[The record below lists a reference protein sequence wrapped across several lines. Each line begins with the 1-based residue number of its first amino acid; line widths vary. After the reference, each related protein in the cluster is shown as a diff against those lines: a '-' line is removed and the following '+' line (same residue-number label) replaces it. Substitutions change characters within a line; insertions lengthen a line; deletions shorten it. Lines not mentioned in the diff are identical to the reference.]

1 MLKRACLF
9 GRLMLHYSMTL
20 SNSAGIYRNAT
31 KSSSTG
37 GDVATLRDFE
47 ETHLYKGVYAYV
59 EDYMSRYDMSHD
71 FNHILRVLSF
81 AKRILESEQE
91 DETKQFDEQ
100 AIVLAA
106 LLHDV
111 GDKKY
116 LKPGEVA
123 ETMIT
128 AVLQENGCPARLMS
142 KVTLIVEHVSFSS
155 EIKRPQLV
163 KAMVTAH
170 PELGIV
176 QDADRLDAIGAV
188 GIARCFAF
196 GGAKASG
203 RGLHG
208 CIEHFVEKLENLQDM
223 MKTETGRRLAEERT
237 RRLQEFRG
245 WWDEENA
252 GLS

>member
-1 MLKRACLF
+1 
-9 GRLMLHYSMTL
+9 MLHFSMTL
-20 SNSAGIYRNAT
+20 SDPTQMYR
-31 KSSSTG
+31 KVPKPSTG
-37 GDVATLRDFE
+37 GNVGTLQEFE
-47 ETHLYKGVYAYV
+47 ETDLYKGVYAYV

-81 AKRILESEQE
+81 AKRILESESE
-91 DETKQFDEQ
+91 DGSKQFDEQ

-116 LKPGEVA
+116 LQPGEVA

-128 AVLQENGCPARLMS
+128 AVLQKNGCPTRLMS
-142 KVTLIVEHVSFSS
+142 KVALIVEHVSFSS

-163 KAMVTAH
+163 KAIVTAH

-208 CIEHFVEKLENLQDM
+208 CIEHFVEKLENLQGV
-223 MKTETGRRLAEERT
+223 MKTETGKRLAEERT

>member
-1 MLKRACLF
+1 MEEFGTPDNVNFAFELTQGGGVNINGSISLDKSAFAIFPITEEVESDVEEAGLNVETVFKVNEGRPNIVDFIKRGEIALVINTPL
-9 GRLMLHYSMTL
+9 GS
-20 SNSAGIYRNAT
+20 
-31 KSSSTG
+31 
-37 GDVATLRDFE
+37 V
-47 ETHLYKGVYAYV
+47 
-59 EDYMSRYDMSHD
+59 SH
-71 FNHILRVLSF
+71 
-81 AKRILESEQE
+81 
-91 DETKQFDEQ
+91 FDEQ

-128 AVLQENGCPARLMS
+128 AVLQQNGCPARLMS
-142 KVTLIVEHVSFSS
+142 KVALIVEHVSFSS

-208 CIEHFVEKLENLQDM
+208 CIEHFTDKLENLQDM

-237 RRLQEFRG
+237 RRLREFRG

>member
-1 MLKRACLF
+1 
-9 GRLMLHYSMTL
+9 MTL
-20 SNSAGIYRNAT
+20 SDPARVYSTVERDDYYAGR
-31 KSSSTG
+31 
-37 GDVATLRDFE
+37 LQDFE
-47 ETHLYKGVYAYV
+47 ATDLYKGVYAYI

-71 FNHILRVLSF
+71 FNHILRVLSL
-81 AKRILESEQE
+81 AKKILESETR
-91 DETKQFDEQ
+91 DESKNFDKR

-123 ETMIT
+123 EAMIT
-128 AVLQENGCPARLMS
+128 SVLQDNGCPARLMS
-142 KVTLIVEHVSFSS
+142 KIALIVEHVSFSS

-163 KAMVTAH
+163 KAVVTVH

-208 CIEHFVEKLENLQDM
+208 CIEHFTEKLENLQDM

-245 WWDEENA
+245 WWDEENS
-252 GLS
+252 GMS

>member
-1 MLKRACLF
+1 MKA
-9 GRLMLHYSMTL
+9 GDGSL
-20 SNSAGIYRNAT
+20 SDAQ
-31 KSSSTG
+31 
-37 GDVATLRDFE
+37 DFE
-47 ETHLYKGVYAYV
+47 DSALYKGVYSYV
-59 EDYMSRYDMSHD
+59 EEYMSRYDMSHD
-71 FNHILRVLSF
+71 FNHISRVLSF

-91 DETKQFDEQ
+91 HSSKAYDQQ
-100 AIVLAA
+100 AILLGA

-116 LKPGEVA
+116 LQPGEVA

-128 AVLQENGCPARLMS
+128 EVLRKNGCPPRLMS
-142 KVTLIVEHVSFSS
+142 KVALIVEHVSFSS

-163 KAMVTAH
+163 KAMVNAH

-208 CIEHFVEKLENLQDM
+208 CIEHFTEKLENLEGM